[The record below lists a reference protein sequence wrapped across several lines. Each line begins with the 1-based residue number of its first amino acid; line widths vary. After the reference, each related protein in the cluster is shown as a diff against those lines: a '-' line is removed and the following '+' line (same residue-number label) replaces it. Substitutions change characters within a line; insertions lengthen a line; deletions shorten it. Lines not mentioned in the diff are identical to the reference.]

1 MEKKNRF
8 SYLLERL
15 MLAADLKNYTLAMEL
30 QYDVSYISKWVSGK
44 VLPAEKSSEKVLRG
58 ISRCIVDALSDTA
71 REKLCQ
77 DYQVFDMEDL
87 ERAIYDHLEAEY
99 NYVKGLTKSIG
110 TDIAPKTL
118 HFASLTLPQFAA
130 KMHHPALRNINS
142 LNVVAAMDI
151 LSMEREYRFL
161 VTQMSNQHMP
171 LNRELSEVHYSLMLN
186 LEIGRRDY
194 IYDSIFLINM
204 LSDNTNIDFNIY
216 ECPQAYGK
224 LIFAVKDSYCISGM
238 LIGSNR
244 CLSVTISEEEEFREI
259 MYERTSALCHRE
271 MLLFR
276 KTTMDEMLLKYDYIQ
291 SMLSPDLRWLI
302 GRMTEHFLSDDL
314 FEEVLEQVCLSGK
327 WAVDKEL
334 LRRVHSLT
342 KTVLE
347 ESGIKIM
354 IYESAFTAFSVSG
367 EMDFY
372 GHTVTL
378 TTDQR
383 LRYIQYMS
391 SLLDTKNNL
400 AVKMVHGR
408 FVTDFQYSAKPCLFL
423 SDSISYM
430 RLDSENP
437 QNNNLI
443 LNAPTIK
450 EMFQKFYSEIW
461 NHQHAVV
468 IEDRATIQATM
479 DYALQAVRLL
489 SKSDSGN
496 L

>member
-1 MEKKNRF
+1 
-8 SYLLERL
+8 
-15 MLAADLKNYTLAMEL
+15 
-30 QYDVSYISKWVSGK
+30 
-44 VLPAEKSSEKVLRG
+44 
-58 ISRCIVDALSDTA
+58 
-71 REKLCQ
+71 
-77 DYQVFDMEDL
+77 
-87 ERAIYDHLEAEY
+87 
-99 NYVKGLTKSIG
+99 
-110 TDIAPKTL
+110 
-118 HFASLTLPQFAA
+118 
-130 KMHHPALRNINS
+130 
-142 LNVVAAMDI
+142 
-151 LSMEREYRFL
+151 
-161 VTQMSNQHMP
+161 
-171 LNRELSEVHYSLMLN
+171 MLN

-216 ECPQAYGK
+216 ECPQTYGK

-327 WAVDKEL
+327 WAVDKES

-468 IEDRATIQATM
+468 IEDRATIQDTM